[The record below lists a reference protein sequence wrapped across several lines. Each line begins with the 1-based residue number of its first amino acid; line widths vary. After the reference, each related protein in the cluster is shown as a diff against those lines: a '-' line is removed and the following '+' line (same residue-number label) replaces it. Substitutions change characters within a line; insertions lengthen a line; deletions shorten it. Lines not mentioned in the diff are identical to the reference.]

1 LGRAAAILREIST
14 QVLGRKILSPVAKE
28 SMGSDPRVRRPAAY
42 RETPA
47 MIPVSGEQ
55 SDTQFVQ
62 LFARYQT
69 QLFRYV
75 ASLVPHLQDAEDV
88 LGQATIVLWEN
99 FDAFSPGTSFLAWA
113 RRIAYL
119 RVLEFYRQSARRP
132 LLSEGLIEQLAREM
146 EDRDEVSMRRLAAL
160 PICLEKLPA
169 ADRDLIQ
176 RRYRENVKGIELARQ
191 LGRPVN
197 SVYKSLGRI
206 RRALLRCIER
216 RLGAEASA

>member
-1 LGRAAAILREIST
+1 
-14 QVLGRKILSPVAKE
+14 
-28 SMGSDPRVRRPAAY
+28 
-42 RETPA
+42 
-47 MIPVSGEQ
+47 MIPVSDEKKDG
-55 SDTQFVQ
+55 QFVQ
-62 LFARYQT
+62 IFARYQT

-88 LGQATIVLWEN
+88 LGQVTIVLWEN

-119 RVLEFYRQSARRP
+119 RALEFYRQSAKRP
-132 LLSEGLIEQLAREM
+132 LLSEGLIEQLAREI
-146 EDRDEVSMRRLAAL
+146 EDRDEVSIRRLAAL

-206 RRALLRCIER
+206 RRALLTCIER
-216 RLGAEASA
+216 QLAAEATA